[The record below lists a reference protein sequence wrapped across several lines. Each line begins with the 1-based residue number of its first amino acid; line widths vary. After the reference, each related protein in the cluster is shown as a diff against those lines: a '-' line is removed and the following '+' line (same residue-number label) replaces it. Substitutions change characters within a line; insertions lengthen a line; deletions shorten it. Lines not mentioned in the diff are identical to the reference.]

1 MKYEGIPKLVQALQL
16 MNSIL
21 VYVGD
26 FFHPLNI
33 LFNKVNLLFQ
43 LSFPSRPAPKTAL
56 LIVPSSDTGTRS
68 QRSTSASPGKDESSL
83 W

>member
-26 FFHPLNI
+26 FFHPLNAKSNKI
-33 LFNKVNLLFQ
+33 LFHLIRLIYSFSWVFHRDLLQKQPF
-43 LSFPSRPAPKTAL
+43 
-56 LIVPSSDTGTRS
+56 
-68 QRSTSASPGKDESSL
+68 